1 MEFVFD
7 ILLGFVMSLVGA
19 FVGVIWPP
27 KSPEWAIWQK
37 WGMLLGAVAVLSLA
51 TAISFAWF
59 TDGSAVV
66 LPMSLLG
73 GVALLGF
80 AIIGNICRQYHEGS

>member
-1 MEFVFD
+1 MDILFD
-7 ILLGFVMSLVGA
+7 ICVGFVVSLLGA

-27 KSPEWAIWQK
+27 QSPEWANWQK
-37 WGMLLGAVAVLSLA
+37 WGMALGVVAVLTLGS
-51 TAISFAWF
+51 AIGIAWY

-66 LPMSLLG
+66 LPMSILG
-73 GVALLGF
+73 LVALLGF